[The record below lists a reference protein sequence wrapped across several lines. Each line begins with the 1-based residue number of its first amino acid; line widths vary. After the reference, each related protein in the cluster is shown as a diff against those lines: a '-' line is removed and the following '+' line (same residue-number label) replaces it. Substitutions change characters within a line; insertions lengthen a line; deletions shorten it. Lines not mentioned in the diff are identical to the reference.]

1 MLIGECGLY
10 SNLFIY
16 TCSLTAGNLV
26 KLLVSALLTVSTERG
41 MLKLLD
47 LTDFPVETSSFTCN
61 FGPFFSFLEKVLSS
75 HL

>member
-1 MLIGECGLY
+1 MCIVHCV
-10 SNLFIY
+10 S
-16 TCSLTAGNLV
+16 CVLTAGELV
-26 KLLVSALLTVSTERG
+26 KLLVSAVLTVSTERG